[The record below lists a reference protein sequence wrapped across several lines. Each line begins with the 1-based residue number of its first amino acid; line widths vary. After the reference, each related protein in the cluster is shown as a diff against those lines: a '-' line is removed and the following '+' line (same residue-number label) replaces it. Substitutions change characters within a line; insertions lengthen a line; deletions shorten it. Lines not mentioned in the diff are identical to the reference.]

1 MANFDAGNVRGI
13 DFTTFDV
20 TTLAAGDPT
29 DSETTVY
36 RLTDKGNA
44 NTFIEY
50 IGFGFTYDL
59 SGLLTGGTITD
70 IAVVENN
77 KSVYEIDLGGAGLS
91 ATDLNNFVAGK
102 DSTGFLAEVFG
113 TSDNLDGSTFA
124 DHLQGF
130 AGSDNMDGAGG
141 NDTLEGGAD
150 NDTIDGGAGDDSLDG
165 GAGSDLYLVDSAKDV
180 AIDTGPG
187 TDKDTVESTAS
198 YKLDSSIE
206 NLTLLDTAVS
216 GTGNAGNNLLIGDA
230 QNNTLDGAGGVDTMP
245 SASE

>member
-50 IGFGFTYDL
+50 IGFGFTYDNL

-113 TSDNLDGSTFA
+113 GSDNLDGSTFA

-130 AGSDNMDGAGG
+130 AGRAAAAP
-141 NDTLEGGAD
+141 TLSRAVL
-150 NDTIDGGAGDDSLDG
+150 T
-165 GAGSDLYLVDSAKDV
+165 
-180 AIDTGPG
+180 T
-187 TDKDTVESTAS
+187 TRSTAALATTARTAAPAATS
-198 YKLDSSIE
+198 TRAARAMTPISSAPSTRPSPRTPAKASIP
-206 NLTLLDTAVS
+206 S
-216 GTGNAGNNLLIGDA
+216 RIRGT
-230 QNNTLDGAGGVDTMP
+230 NTT
-245 SASE
+245 